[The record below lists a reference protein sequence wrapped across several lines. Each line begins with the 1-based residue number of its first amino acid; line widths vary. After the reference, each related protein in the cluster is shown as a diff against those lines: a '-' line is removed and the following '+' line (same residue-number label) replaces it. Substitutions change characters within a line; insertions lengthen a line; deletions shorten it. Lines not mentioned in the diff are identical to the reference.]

1 MDISFESVNKTED
14 SIDKIMSPIKDLSA
28 TERIKARGERFGV
41 NTSDDAKRA
50 MRTEKFGSSS
60 PAKSPGGDL
69 EKMKQ
74 RGERFG
80 ENVSKKLV
88 TMSDKEKQ
96 QSRKNRF
103 SSGETPSVTKKTRL
117 ST

>member
-1 MDISFESVNKTED
+1 
-14 SIDKIMSPIKDLSA
+14 MSPLKDLSA
-28 TERIKARGERFGV
+28 TERIKARGERFGI

-50 MRTEKFGSSS
+50 MRIEKFGSPSK
-60 PAKSPGGDL
+60 PVGGDL

-80 ENVSKKLV
+80 ENVSKKFT

-96 QSRKNRF
+96 QTRKARF
-103 SSGETPSVTKKTRL
+103 SSSSTPTDTKKMRL